1 MKRVEAKSVDEII
14 NEVLRQERLS
24 TRLDEHRAM
33 ALWPDVVGP
42 GINKYTVSR
51 TVKNGVMTVVISSA
65 PLRQQLMMSR
75 TALIKQLND
84 FLGGE
89 VITDIVFK

>member
-1 MKRVEAKSVDEII
+1 MKRVEAKSVGEII

-24 TRLDEHRAM
+24 TRLDEHRAR

>member
-1 MKRVEAKSVDEII
+1 MKRVEAKSVGEII

-33 ALWPDVVGP
+33 TLWPDVVGP

>member
-1 MKRVEAKSVDEII
+1 MKRVEAKSVGEII

-33 ALWPDVVGP
+33 VLWPDVVGP

>member
-1 MKRVEAKSVDEII
+1 MKRVEAKSVGEII

-24 TRLDEHRAM
+24 THLDEHRAM
-33 ALWPDVVGP
+33 TLWPDVVGP

>member
-1 MKRVEAKSVDEII
+1 MKRVEAKSVGEII

-33 ALWPDVVGP
+33 ALWPDGVGP